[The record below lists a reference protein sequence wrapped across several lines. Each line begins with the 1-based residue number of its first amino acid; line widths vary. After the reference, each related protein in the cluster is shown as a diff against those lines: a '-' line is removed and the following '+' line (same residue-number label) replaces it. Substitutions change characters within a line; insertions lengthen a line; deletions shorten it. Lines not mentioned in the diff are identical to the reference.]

1 MKVADPEVLIVG
13 GGLAGLCCGI
23 ELQKSHIPFKIL
35 EADDQIG
42 GRVQTDVV
50 DGFLLDRGFQ
60 VLLFAYPEC
69 RRMLDYEA
77 LKLRRFYPG
86 ALIWFKG
93 RFHRITDPWRQPF
106 SALKTVFSPIGTLND
121 KIRISR
127 LRRKTTS
134 GTLDSLFEHPETS
147 TLLAIKE
154 MGFSDGMINR
164 FFKPFF
170 GGIFLDRA
178 LETSSRMLEFT
189 FRMFSTGDAVIP
201 EQGMGQI
208 PKQLASHIPSDAIQT
223 QTTVRTVKPHTVEL
237 SCGEVLSANAV
248 VVATEGHRSAK
259 LIDGFPEV
267 NGRSAT
273 CLYFAA
279 DKSPVSEPVLILN
292 GENQGVINNLCV
304 PSVVSPT
311 YSAGNS
317 ALISVTVLG
326 NPDQD
331 DKVLEESVREHLSEW
346 FGLDVRYW
354 QHLRTYRIQ
363 HALPQVH
370 PPALTPPQRPIKL
383 ETGLYVCGDH
393 RDTPSVHGAMVSGRR
408 TAEVIVK
415 DLR

>member
-1 MKVADPEVLIVG
+1 MKVTDPKVLIVG

-60 VLLFAYPEC
+60 VLLSAYPEC

-86 ALIWFKG
+86 ALIWFEGK
-93 RFHRITDPWRQPF
+93 FHRITDPWRQPF

-170 GGIFLDRA
+170 GGIFLDRS

-189 FRMFSTGDAVIP
+189 FRMFSTGD
-201 EQGMGQI
+201 
-208 PKQLASHIPSDAIQT
+208 
-223 QTTVRTVKPHTVEL
+223 TV
-237 SCGEVLSANAV
+237 
-248 VVATEGHRSAK
+248 
-259 LIDGFPEV
+259 
-267 NGRSAT
+267 
-273 CLYFAA
+273 
-279 DKSPVSEPVLILN
+279 
-292 GENQGVINNLCV
+292 
-304 PSVVSPT
+304 
-311 YSAGNS
+311 
-317 ALISVTVLG
+317 
-326 NPDQD
+326 
-331 DKVLEESVREHLSEW
+331 
-346 FGLDVRYW
+346 
-354 QHLRTYRIQ
+354 
-363 HALPQVH
+363 
-370 PPALTPPQRPIKL
+370 
-383 ETGLYVCGDH
+383 
-393 RDTPSVHGAMVSGRR
+393 
-408 TAEVIVK
+408 
-415 DLR
+415 